1 MSSSTHIAMAPQSK
15 LVPSAFAIILR
26 SLIEISCAR
35 LLDVCGMKGCISR
48 SKYKHAL
55 RFHAFN
61 TKKLI
66 PLHLIAGGGCAYI
79 RKVRVGVYA
88 FTYTH
93 VGEFYP

>member
-26 SLIEISCAR
+26 SLIEIFCAR
-35 LLDVCGMKGCISR
+35 LLDVCGKKDCISR
-48 SKYKHAL
+48 PKYKHAL